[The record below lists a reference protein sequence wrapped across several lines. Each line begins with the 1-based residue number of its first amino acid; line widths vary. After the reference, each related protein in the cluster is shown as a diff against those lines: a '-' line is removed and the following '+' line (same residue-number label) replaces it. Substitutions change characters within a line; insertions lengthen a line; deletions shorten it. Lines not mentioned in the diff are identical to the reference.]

1 MYQRKQRIMLLPA
14 RCLLPSCSLAHLTNS
29 AHITHLTSFF
39 EFAFSIFSL
48 PSFYTPLF
56 LDIRLS
62 TGFKRLFSRDFSR
75 FVRFLQ
81 LVFLFSLSLSFYSQS
96 LSLLICLVRSNFC
109 FNQDDS
115 LRVWIKRG
123 LRRFLKASRRYF
135 LFGSIPSFSLLE
147 KKNFFLKYYLHLSP
161 VAKRWISEVFHRTA
175 LWRGLCVGREKG
187 DHRIHPISSLVVLV
201 FRGW

>member
-1 MYQRKQRIMLLPA
+1 MSFAREPVDTTLTTLARFGLSEKCSPTTLVGERIIRVVAEKPALRWLVSGCRLMYQRKQRIMLLPA

-81 LVFLFSLSLSFYSQS
+81 LVFLFFLSLSFYSQS

-115 LRVWIKRG
+115 LRV
-123 LRRFLKASRRYF
+123 
-135 LFGSIPSFSLLE
+135 
-147 KKNFFLKYYLHLSP
+147 
-161 VAKRWISEVFHRTA
+161 
-175 LWRGLCVGREKG
+175 
-187 DHRIHPISSLVVLV
+187 
-201 FRGW
+201 